1 MKIKHW
7 LCGTW
12 LLFVWGCNIFN
23 PSDDTSV
30 QKDNASM
37 LIYEGQKK
45 FRESEYESAANF
57 FASALQADSSK
68 SEAWFGLAKANLYR
82 HSKNPLQIVSDIQ
95 QKEDDLP
102 LMGISPELAAE
113 YYDAVHSAI
122 MPLRELVRRDTITQ
136 KNPSLKLSDRK
147 VVYSNFS
154 LSYGLL
160 EFAYTVLRFRH
171 SVGADI
177 TVRLDDDNSLQF
189 DLGSLYESALEDSA
203 LLQSFNQSLD
213 QLQSDLAFAMDDVL
227 PMVSETLENS
237 GLFDSDDSIGIS
249 QILDEQTRSSAE
261 SAKWTVSFYKIGDG
275 IDNDGDGCIDEEI
288 LDGKDN
294 DGDGLIDEDL
304 RLVPLGY
311 DADSAIVYVGI
322 GKDSIDHDQNGVKE
336 DSLEH
341 IFKPDGTFL
350 FAENFERIHSGD
362 SSYQAKQL
370 QILKDSDETNVRVSL
385 SERQRLIGRCWNN
398 YTQNQFKV
406 WFQNRQGDA
415 E

>member
-1 MKIKHW
+1 
-7 LCGTW
+7 
-12 LLFVWGCNIFN
+12 
-23 PSDDTSV
+23 
-30 QKDNASM
+30 M

-171 SVGADI
+171 FVGADI

-237 GLFDSDDSIGIS
+237 GLFDSDDSSGVS
-249 QILDEQTRSSAE
+249 LILDDQTRSASE
-261 SAKWTVSFYKIGDG
+261 TVKWTVGFYKIGDG
-275 IDNDGDGCIDEEI
+275 IDNDGDGC
-288 LDGKDN
+288 
-294 DGDGLIDEDL
+294 IDEDL

>member
-1 MKIKHW
+1 
-7 LCGTW
+7 
-12 LLFVWGCNIFN
+12 
-23 PSDDTSV
+23 
-30 QKDNASM
+30 M

-45 FRESEYESAANF
+45 FREAEYERSANF
-57 FASALQADSSK
+57 FESALQVDSSK

-171 SVGADI
+171 SVGSEIGVYIDGN
-177 TVRLDDDNSLQF
+177 TLHFR
-189 DLGSLYESALEDSA
+189 LGSLYENALENA
-203 LLQSFNQSLD
+203 QLLEQFNQSID
-213 QLQSDLAFAMDDVL
+213 QLQLDLAYTLDDIL
-227 PMVSETLENS
+227 PMVSKTLENS

-322 GKDSIDHDQNGVKE
+322 GKDSIDHDQNRVKE